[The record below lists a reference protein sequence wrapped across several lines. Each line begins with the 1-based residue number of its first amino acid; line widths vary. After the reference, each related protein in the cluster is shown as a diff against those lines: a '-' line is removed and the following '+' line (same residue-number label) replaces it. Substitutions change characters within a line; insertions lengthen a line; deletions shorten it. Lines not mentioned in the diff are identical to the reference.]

1 MITNI
6 YNETLTFIT
15 ALNCNLE
22 EFKKDPEKF
31 YENWD
36 ENWHA
41 SDTRYEHPI
50 IDGNSLREMTREEKI
65 LNLNMS
71 ELLQDG
77 EYIENGEILIV
88 ECPESILRKAWDKEN
103 RVWYETM
110 TKEEI
115 VEVRA
120 NKILEYQK
128 LVENKNMLEAS
139 KFTSTDEISFIVVKM
154 NNLEIEINN
163 LGNKIE
169 TFKI

>member
-1 MITNI
+1 
-6 YNETLTFIT
+6 
-15 ALNCNLE
+15 
-22 EFKKDPEKF
+22 
-31 YENWD
+31 
-36 ENWHA
+36 
-41 SDTRYEHPI
+41 
-50 IDGNSLREMTREEKI
+50 
-65 LNLNMS
+65 
-71 ELLQDG
+71 
-77 EYIENGEILIV
+77 
-88 ECPESILRKAWDKEN
+88 
-103 RVWYETM
+103 M

>member
-1 MITNI
+1 MTHI
-6 YNETLTFIT
+6 YDNNLNYILTLNYNF
-15 ALNCNLE
+15 E
-22 EFKKDPEKF
+22 EFKTEPKKYFPDWKNS
-31 YENWD
+31 YY
-36 ENWHA
+36 A
-41 SDTRYEHPI
+41 SEQKYEHPI
-50 IDGNSLREMTREEKI
+50 IEEGQIREMTREEKI

-103 RVWYETM
+103 RIWYETM